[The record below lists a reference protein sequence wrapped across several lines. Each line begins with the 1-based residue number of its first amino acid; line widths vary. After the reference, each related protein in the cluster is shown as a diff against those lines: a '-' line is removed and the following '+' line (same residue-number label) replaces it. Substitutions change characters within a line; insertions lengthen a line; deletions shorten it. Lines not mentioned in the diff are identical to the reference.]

1 MSKKSNSNKN
11 LFTGWRQVF
20 SFTFKESIKVKSF
33 KLTTILLGILILAA
47 GILTNVLPAAFSSDS
62 EETEEGCPAKT
73 VYIYNET
80 EIPVDFSP
88 MAEADS
94 YYKDV
99 KFTTSEKEQ
108 TDLLKILSDP
118 EGEDAVLTIT
128 KAEEG
133 YDISLVLPEESWL
146 FPDECSRLLNDA
158 IVYFQNA
165 SLTAG
170 GISPEAAAI
179 ASMEVNSYSYF
190 DGEDDDSFGQAMLEM
205 IVPMVFILVLYIMII
220 LYGQSVAKSV
230 ISEKSSKLMEFL
242 LVTIKPYGLI
252 AGKILATFCVAI
264 LQFILWIACGIGGF
278 LLGDLIAGNLFPDY
292 SNFLLNLLEFMGDNG
307 VFAFTPAAIILSIV
321 GIALAFL
328 FYCSLAGAV
337 SSSITS
343 TENLSSG
350 MSLFMMPVIISFLAT
365 YMASMYD
372 NELLITALQY
382 IPFTASFM
390 VPSHILIGS
399 IPIGEGILSLL
410 VLALCTVLMM
420 LLTGK
425 LYKARVFYR
434 GKGAG
439 PKPGLFKMS
448 VRR

>member
-1 MSKKSNSNKN
+1 MSKKSNPNGN
-11 LFTGWRQVF
+11 LFAGWRQVF

-33 KLTTILLGILILAA
+33 KLTTILLGILILTA

-62 EETEEGCPAKT
+62 EETEDVCPAKD

-80 EIPVDFSP
+80 EIPADFSL
-88 MAEADS
+88 MAETDS

-99 KFTTSEKEQ
+99 NFTTSEKEQ
-108 TDLLKILSDP
+108 TDLLKSLSDP
-118 EGEDAVLTIT
+118 EGEAAVLTIT
-128 KAEEG
+128 KSEEG
-133 YDISLVLPEESWL
+133 YDVSLVLPEESWL
-146 FPDECSRLLNDA
+146 YPDECSRLLNDA

-165 SLTAG
+165 SLAAG
-170 GISPEAAAI
+170 GISSEAAAI

-205 IVPMVFILVLYIMII
+205 MVPMVFILVLYIMII
-220 LYGQSVAKSV
+220 LYGQSVARSV

-278 LLGDLIAGNLFPDY
+278 LLGDLIAGNLFSDY
-292 SNFLLNLLEFMGDNG
+292 NNFLLNLLEFMGDNG

-350 MSLFMMPVIISFLAT
+350 MSLFMMPVVISFLAT

-372 NELLITALQY
+372 NEILLTALQY
-382 IPFTASFM
+382 IPFTAAFM

-410 VLALCTVLMM
+410 VLALCTLLMM

-434 GKGAG
+434 GKGTG